1 MRGEEVEA
9 QVAVMLSRV
18 QLPDRFKKVL
28 DAYFQYFAK
37 ERLDQEDKERKSLK
51 QELIRIQQQIRNIV
65 VDRSKR
71 IIDAEVFIKI
81 QDELLREKE
90 KYQGRLGEMEGK
102 SDKFVQKFN
111 ELLDF
116 TDHADRVFQT
126 SGFHQKR
133 TLMKLCFDGFVV
145 RNQKLTPIWT
155 PVFDVL
161 IDLQVAK
168 IEPPEPPRG
177 SKHVANTK
185 VQTWKSGGEGEIRTH
200 GPVSRTPVF
209 KTGALD
215 RSATSPFLT
224 PAVMS
229 LSQSLENYE
238 SGGTK

>member
-1 MRGEEVEA
+1 M
-9 QVAVMLSRV
+9 
-18 QLPDRFKKVL
+18 
-28 DAYFQYFAK
+28 
-37 ERLDQEDKERKSLK
+37 
-51 QELIRIQQQIRNIV
+51 
-65 VDRSKR
+65 
-71 IIDAEVFIKI
+71 
-81 QDELLREKE
+81 
-90 KYQGRLGEMEGK
+90 
-102 SDKFVQKFN
+102 KFC
-111 ELLDF
+111 L
-116 TDHADRVFQT
+116 
-126 SGFHQKR
+126 
-133 TLMKLCFDGFVV
+133 DGFVV